1 MRRPS
6 AFDSLCAVVEAAAH
20 VLNTSDNI
28 YLIGPMG
35 SGKTAVGRE
44 LAKVLGR
51 RFYDSDAEI
60 ERRTGVDIP
69 FIFEKEGEARFRER
83 ERECIAELTKLE
95 GVVVAT
101 GGGAVLSPMTRERL
115 ARTGIVIYLQ
125 TSIEDQL
132 RRTRV
137 NRNRPLLE
145 TADPRA
151 VLERLAVER
160 GPLYEEIATISI
172 DTSGRQVKSIVTA
185 IKQRLIREGR
195 VAKAASPCESARM
208 DTLEVSLGERS
219 YPIHIGAGLLD
230 DADLLQRTVTARQV
244 AIVTNDVVAPLY
256 LERVQRA
263 LSDRETRTIVLPDGE
278 QHKNLETFARIL
290 DELVEAKFHRD
301 ACLVALGGGVVGDVA
316 GFAAACY
323 QRGIDFVQMPTTLLA
338 QVDSSVGGKTAVNHP
353 RAKNMIGAFYQPIAV
368 LADTSTLKTLP
379 PRELSAGLAEVVK
392 YGLILDE
399 ALFAWL
405 EANMEALR
413 ALDPEALSFAIRRS
427 CEIKAQIV
435 GEDER
440 EHGRRALLNLGHTF
454 GHALE
459 SIGRYERWLH
469 GEAVAIGTVIAAHVS
484 QALGWLEDDDIARI
498 RNALR
503 LAGLPVSAP
512 GVDASELLAHMTRDK
527 KADRHGLKLVL
538 LETIGRGVIRQAP
551 DREVLLDILE
561 SALSRS

>member
-1 MRRPS
+1 MK
-6 AFDSLCAVVEAAAH
+6 
-20 VLNTSDNI
+20 TTDNL

-44 LAKVLGR
+44 LAKALGR

-69 FIFEKEGEARFRER
+69 FIFEKEGEAKFRER
-83 ERECIAELTKLE
+83 ERECLAELTSYT

-101 GGGAVLSPMTRERL
+101 GGGAVLDPSTRRRL
-115 ARTGIVIYLQ
+115 ASTGVVIYLK

-132 RRTRV
+132 KRTRV

-151 VLERLAVER
+151 VLERLAAER
-160 GPLYEEIATISI
+160 GPLYEEIACISI
-172 DTSGRQVKSIVTA
+172 DTSGRQVKSIVA
-185 IKQRLIREGR
+185 ALKQRLTRGKP
-195 VAKAASPCESARM
+195 VDKCTAPCEPVAV
-208 DTLEVSLGERS
+208 DTLEVALGERS
-219 YPIHIGAGLLD
+219 YPIYIGAGLLD
-230 DADLLQRTVTARQV
+230 DAELLRRTVSARQV

-256 LERVQRA
+256 LERVRRA
-263 LSDRETRTIVLPDGE
+263 FADRETCTIVLPDGE
-278 QHKNLETFARIL
+278 QHKTLATFGRIL
-290 DELVEAKFHRD
+290 DELVDAEFHRD

-323 QRGIDFVQMPTTLLA
+323 QRGIDFVQVPTTLLA

-368 LADTSTLKTLP
+368 LADTGTLETLP

-399 ALFAWL
+399 ALFEWL

-413 ALDPEALSFAIRRS
+413 ALDADALRFAIRRS
-427 CEIKAQIV
+427 CELKAQIV
-435 GEDER
+435 AEDER

-459 SIGRYERWLH
+459 ALGGYERWLH
-469 GEAVAIGTVIAAHVS
+469 GEAVAIGIMMAARVS
-484 QALGWLEDDDIARI
+484 AALGAITPTDCDRI
-498 RNALR
+498 SALLVR
-503 LAGLPVSAP
+503 GGLPVTAS
-512 GVDASELLAHMTRDK
+512 VDADAVLRLMRQDK
-527 KADRHGLKLVL
+527 KADSKGLKLVL
-538 LETIGRGVIRQAP
+538 LDAIGRARVGSAPPDAVIRDA
-551 DREVLLDILE
+551 I
-561 SALSRS
+561 SAR

>member
-1 MRRPS
+1 M
-6 AFDSLCAVVEAAAH
+6 
-20 VLNTSDNI
+20 NTTDNI

-69 FIFEKEGEARFRER
+69 FIFEKEGEAKFRER
-83 ERECIAELTKLE
+83 ERECLAELTQHS

-101 GGGAVLSPMTRERL
+101 GGGAVLDPGTRRRL
-115 ARTGIVIYLQ
+115 ASTGIVIYLK
-125 TSIEDQL
+125 TSVDEQL
-132 RRTRV
+132 KRTRV

-151 VLERLAVER
+151 VLERLAAER

-172 DTSGRQVKSIVTA
+172 DTTGRQVKNIVA
-185 IKQRLIREGR
+185 ALKQRLTQGNP
-195 VAKAASPCESARM
+195 VAKSAVPCEPADV
-208 DTLEVSLGERS
+208 DTLEVALGERS
-219 YPIHIGAGLLD
+219 YPIYIGAGLLD
-230 DADLLQRTVTARQV
+230 DAELLRRTVSARQV

-256 LERVQRA
+256 VERVQRA
-263 LSDRETRTIVLPDGE
+263 FADRETRTIVLPDGE
-278 QHKNLETFARIL
+278 QHKTLATFGRIL
-290 DELVEAKFHRD
+290 DALVDAEFHRD

-323 QRGIDFVQMPTTLLA
+323 QRGIDFVQVPTTLLA

-368 LADTSTLKTLP
+368 LADTSTLATLP

-399 ALFAWL
+399 ALFEWL

-413 ALDPEALSFAIRRS
+413 ALDPDALRFAIRRS

-435 GEDER
+435 AEDER

-459 SIGRYERWLH
+459 ALGGYERWLH
-469 GEAVAIGTVIAAHVS
+469 GEAVAIGIMMAARVS
-484 QALGWLEDDDIARI
+484 VALGTITPTDCDRI
-498 RNALR
+498 SALLVR
-503 LAGLPVSAP
+503 GGLPVTAS
-512 GVDASELLAHMTRDK
+512 VDPEAVLRLMRQDK
-527 KADRHGLKLVL
+527 KADSKGMKLVL
-538 LETIGRGVIRQAP
+538 LDAIGEARVRGAPADDVIREA
-551 DREVLLDILE
+551 I
-561 SALSRS
+561 SATFG